1 MLSWLEFELRQ
12 MPSTEYLALY
22 GVAILLLGFLAYYAF
37 AAYRRFRFM
46 DATATSKI
54 RSAPQGH
61 VELKGLGEWL
71 PDGAISSPF
80 SNSRCVWYHCTIDKR
95 RRSGK
100 RTTWTNISDQRSEH
114 LFRLVDDTGE
124 CIVDPDDAHVIPE
137 SDRTWYGNSAEAGK
151 HGPGGGLLGV
161 GLGFGK
167 YRFRERLIRP
177 ATQIYALGVF
187 RTVYSNPSGE
197 FVSRRVEDRVK
208 QWKLQPQRY
217 LREFDL
223 DRNNKIQQDEWQ
235 AVRAAA
241 RTQVLAEIAREKS
254 EHHLLSRPL
263 DRKHPYILSAV
274 PEESLVLRKKL
285 KAYLAGGTAFLIFS
299 ALVVMYSIRAP
310 LPL

>member
-12 MPSTEYLALY
+12 MPSAEYLTLY
-22 GVAILLLGFLAYYAF
+22 GVGVLLLGFLVYYAF

-46 DATATSKI
+46 DGTATSKI

-71 PDGAISSPF
+71 PNGAIASPF

-100 RTTWTNISDQRSEH
+100 RTTWTNISDERSGH

-124 CIVDPDDAHVIPE
+124 CVVDPDDAHVIAE
-137 SDRTWYGNSAEAGK
+137 SDQTWYGNSAEAAS
-151 HGPGGGLLGV
+151 HGPGRGLMSL
-161 GLGFGK
+161 GLGR

-177 ATQIYALGVF
+177 ATQIYALGAF
-187 RTVYSNPSGE
+187 HTVYSNPSDE
-197 FVSRRVEDRVK
+197 FVSRRVEDLVK

-217 LREFDL
+217 LGEFDL
-223 DRNNKIQQDEWQ
+223 DGNRKIQRDEWPV
-235 AVRAAA
+235 VRAAA
-241 RTQVLAEIAREKS
+241 RKQVLAEIAREQR
-254 EHHLLSRPL
+254 EHHVLSRPL
-263 DRKHPYILSAV
+263 DPKHPYILSAV
-274 PEESLVLRKKL
+274 PEESLVMRKKL
-285 KAYLAGGTAFLIFS
+285 KAYLAAGGAFLIFS

>member
-12 MPSTEYLALY
+12 MPSTEYLSLY
-22 GVAILLLGFLAYYAF
+22 GVGILVLGFLAYYAF

-46 DATATSKI
+46 DGTATSKI

-71 PDGAISSPF
+71 PDGAITSPF
-80 SNSRCVWYHCTIDKR
+80 SSSRCVWYHCTIDKR

-100 RTTWTNISDQRSEH
+100 RTTWINISDERSEH

-124 CIVDPDDAHVIPE
+124 CVVDPDDAHVIPE
-137 SDRTWYGNSAEAGK
+137 SDRTWYGNSAEAGRQ
-151 HGPGGGLLGV
+151 GPGGSLLS
-161 GLGFGK
+161 LGIGR

-177 ATQIYALGVF
+177 ATQIYALGAF
-187 RTVYSNPSGE
+187 RTVYSNPSDE
-197 FVSRRVEDRVK
+197 FVAQRVEDLIK

-217 LREFDL
+217 LRDYDL
-223 DRNNKIQQDEWQ
+223 DQNGKIQQDEWQ
-235 AVRAAA
+235 VIRAAA
-241 RTQVLAEIAREKS
+241 RRQVLAEINREQR
-254 EHHLLSRPL
+254 EHHVLSHPL

-274 PEESLVLRKKL
+274 PEESLVVRKKI

>member
-12 MPSTEYLALY
+12 MPSTEYLALH
-22 GVAILLLGFLAYYAF
+22 GVGILLLGFLVYYAF

-46 DATATSKI
+46 DGTATSKI

-71 PDGAISSPF
+71 PDGAINSPF

-100 RTTWTNISDQRSEH
+100 RTTWTNISDDRSEH

-124 CIVDPDDAHVIPE
+124 CVVDPDDAHVIPE
-137 SDRTWYGNSAEAGK
+137 SDRTWYGNSAEVVQQ
-151 HGPGGGLLGV
+151 GPGGSLLG
-161 GLGFGK
+161 LGIGK

-177 ATQIYALGVF
+177 ATPIYALGAF
-187 RTVYSNPSGE
+187 HTVYSNPSDE
-197 FVSRRVEDRVK
+197 FVAARVEALVK
-208 QWKLQPQRY
+208 QWKIQPQRY

-223 DRNNKIQQDEWQ
+223 DQNGTIQQDEWQ
-235 AVRAAA
+235 AVRAGA
-241 RTQVLAEIAREKS
+241 RHQVLAEIAREQR
-254 EHHLLSRPL
+254 EHHVLSRPL

-274 PEESLVLRKKL
+274 PEDSLVMRKKV
-285 KAYLAGGTAFLIFS
+285 KAYVAAGSAFLIFG